1 VFTGIKSRIA
11 KLTEA
16 GSLWSYPGYRLFWFS
31 TTIFVLGASAFP
43 IALAVTVI
51 DQGGSATTLGLILG
65 SRILASVIG
74 APFAGVWTDR
84 LPRKQVMIASDLARA
99 VIVFSMVFLS
109 GPATP
114 HVFLGLAVF
123 LVGVGDAFGAAAAG
137 AIMPSLVP
145 DEKLP
150 AANVARNIVV
160 RTSTIIGPGI
170 GGVSVYLI
178 GGRLTFLFT
187 AFAFA
192 LGTYFLNKIKE
203 EIKSEPKERETFLT
217 EMREG
222 LRTVIEIPWI
232 GAMIFMVSFQLMVV
246 LAAEVVLLPIITKRE
261 FASNTPFA
269 LSAAAFS
276 LGSIISAIICVKVK
290 VKHEGHVSILVWM
303 LVIVAP
309 LALAFPISGTF
320 IVIAYLI
327 AGLSVGP
334 WEAWWST
341 AIQREVPPHLQGR
354 VFSID
359 HMGSTALMPLGMA
372 LVGPAANYFG
382 ERNLLIGASIFHI
395 LMGLSIMRIPGVR
408 DMKMPP
414 KTIISESEQD

>member
-1 VFTGIKSRIA
+1 MFKARIA

-43 IALAVTVI
+43 IALAVTII

-84 LPRKQVMIASDLARA
+84 LPRKQVMITADLSRG
-99 VIVFSMVFLS
+99 VIVFLMVFLS
-109 GPATP
+109 GPSTP
-114 HVFLGLAVF
+114 HIFLGLAVF
-123 LVGVGDAFGAAAAG
+123 LMGVGDAFGAASAG

-160 RTSTIIGPGI
+160 RTATIIGPGI
-170 GGVSVYLI
+170 GGVSVALI

-187 AFAFA
+187 AITFAF
-192 LGTYFLNKIKE
+192 GTYFLNQIKE
-203 EIKSEPKERETFLT
+203 EIKSEPKERESFLT

-246 LAAEVVLLPIITKRE
+246 LAAETVLLPIITKRE

-276 LGSIISAIICVKVK
+276 VGSIISALLCIKIKI
-290 VKHEGHVSILVWM
+290 KHQGQVSILVWM
-303 LVIVAP
+303 IVIVAP
-309 LALAFPISGTF
+309 LALAFPVSGWL
-320 IVIAYLI
+320 IIAAYFI
-327 AGLSVGP
+327 AGFSVGP
-334 WEAWWST
+334 WEAWWSS
-341 AIQREVPPHLQGR
+341 AVQREVPQHLQGR

-359 HMGSTALMPLGMA
+359 LMGSTALMPLGMA

-395 LMGLSIMRIPGVR
+395 LMGLSVMQIPGVR

-414 KTIISESEQD
+414 I

>member
-1 VFTGIKSRIA
+1 MFKARFA
-11 KLTEA
+11 KLNEA
-16 GSLWSYPGYRLFWFS
+16 GALWSYPGYRLFWFS

-43 IALAVTVI
+43 IALAVTII

-84 LPRKQVMIASDLARA
+84 LPRKYVMIAADLSRG
-99 VIVFSMVFLS
+99 VIVFLMVFLS
-109 GPATP
+109 GPSTP
-114 HVFLGLAVF
+114 HIFLGLAVF
-123 LVGVGDAFGAAAAG
+123 LVGVGDAFGAASAG

-160 RTSTIIGPGI
+160 RTATIIGPGI
-170 GGVSVYLI
+170 GGVSVALI

-187 AFAFA
+187 AITFA
-192 LGTYFLNKIKE
+192 LGTYFLNQIKE
-203 EIKSEPKERETFLT
+203 EIKSEPKLREHFLT

-246 LAAEVVLLPIITKRE
+246 LAAESVLLPIITKRE
-261 FASNTPFA
+261 FHSNTPFA

-276 LGSIISAIICVKVK
+276 IGSIISALLCIKIKI
-290 VKHEGHVSILVWM
+290 KHQGQVSILVWM
-303 LVIVAP
+303 IVIVAP
-309 LALAFPISGTF
+309 LALAFPVSGWVI
-320 IVIAYLI
+320 IVAYFI
-327 AGLSVGP
+327 AGFSVGP
-334 WEAWWST
+334 WEAWWSS
-341 AIQREVPPHLQGR
+341 AVQREVPPHLQGR

-395 LMGLSIMRIPGVR
+395 LMGLSVMRIPGVR

-414 KTIISESEQD
+414 KSSDEAAV

>member
-1 VFTGIKSRIA
+1 MFKARIA

-16 GSLWSYPGYRLFWFS
+16 GSLWSYPGYRLFWVS

-43 IALAVTVI
+43 IALAVTII
-51 DQGGSATTLGLILG
+51 DQGGNASTLGLILG
-65 SRILASVIG
+65 SRILASVLG

-84 LPRKQVMIASDLARA
+84 LPRKHVMVAADMFRA
-99 VIVFSMVFLS
+99 VIVFSMVFFS
-109 GPATP
+109 SPSVP
-114 HVFLGLAVF
+114 HIYLALAVF

-170 GGVSVYLI
+170 GGVSVALI

-187 AFAFA
+187 AFTFAF
-192 LGTYFLNKIKE
+192 GTYFLVKIKE
-203 EIKSEPKERETFLT
+203 VIKSEPKEREPFLT

-232 GAMIFMVSFQLMVV
+232 GAMIFMVTFQLMVL
-246 LAAEVVLLPIITKRE
+246 LAAESVLLPIITKRE
-261 FASNTPFA
+261 FQSNMPFA

-276 LGSIISAIICVKVK
+276 VGSIISALLCIKIK
-290 VKHEGHVSILVWM
+290 VKHEGHTSILVWM
-303 LVIVAP
+303 IVIVAP
-309 LALAFPISGTF
+309 LALAFPVSGWL
-320 IVIAYLI
+320 IVFAYFI
-327 AGLSVGP
+327 AGFSVGP

-341 AIQREVPPHLQGR
+341 AVQREVPAHLQGR

-395 LMGLSIMRIPGVR
+395 LMGLSIMRVPGVR

-414 KTIISESEQD
+414 KTNIAQDNDL

>member
-1 VFTGIKSRIA
+1 MFTGIRGKIA

-16 GSLWSYPGYRLFWFS
+16 GSLWSFPGYRLFWAS

-51 DQGGSATTLGLILG
+51 DQGGSASTLGLILG
-65 SRILASVIG
+65 SRILSSVLC

-84 LPRKQVMIASDLARA
+84 LPRKQVMIAADLFRA
-99 VIVFSMVFLS
+99 IVVFSMVFFS
-109 GPATP
+109 GPNLP
-114 HVFLGLAVF
+114 HIYLALAVF
-123 LVGVGDAFGAAAAG
+123 LMGAGDAFGAASAG

-160 RTSTIIGPGI
+160 RTATIIGPGI
-170 GGVSVYLI
+170 GGVSVALI

-187 AFAFA
+187 AIMFAF
-192 LGTYFLNKIKE
+192 GTYFLNQIKE
-203 EIKSEPKERETFLT
+203 EIKSEPKEREPFIT

-232 GAMIFMVSFQLMVV
+232 GAMIFMVTFQLMVV
-246 LAAEVVLLPIITKRE
+246 LAAESVLLPIITKRE
-261 FASNTPFA
+261 FHSNTPFA

-276 LGSIISAIICVKVK
+276 VGSIISALLCIKIK
-290 VKHEGHVSILVWM
+290 VKHEGQTSILVWM
-303 LVIVAP
+303 IVIVSP
-309 LALAFPISGTF
+309 LALAFPVSGWL
-320 IVIAYLI
+320 IVLAYFV
-327 AGLSVGP
+327 AGFSVGP
-334 WEAWWST
+334 WEAWWSS
-341 AIQREVPPHLQGR
+341 AVQREVPPHLQGR

-382 ERNLLIGASIFHI
+382 ERNLLIGASVFHI
-395 LMGLSIMRIPGVR
+395 LMGLSVMRIPGVR

-414 KTIISESEQD
+414 AKEEDPK

>member
-1 VFTGIKSRIA
+1 MFKARIA

-43 IALAVTVI
+43 IALAVTII

-84 LPRKQVMIASDLARA
+84 LPRKQVMITADLSRG
-99 VIVFSMVFLS
+99 VIVFLMVFLS
-109 GPATP
+109 GPSTP
-114 HVFLGLAVF
+114 HIFLGLAVF
-123 LVGVGDAFGAAAAG
+123 LMGVGDAFGAASAG

-160 RTSTIIGPGI
+160 RTATIIGPGI
-170 GGVSVYLI
+170 GGVSVALI

-187 AFAFA
+187 AITFAF
-192 LGTYFLNKIKE
+192 GTYFLNQIKE
-203 EIKSEPKERETFLT
+203 EIKSEPKERESFLT

-246 LAAEVVLLPIITKRE
+246 LAAETVLLPIITKRE

-276 LGSIISAIICVKVK
+276 VGSIISALLCIKIKI
-290 VKHEGHVSILVWM
+290 KHQGQVSILVWM
-303 LVIVAP
+303 IVIVAP
-309 LALAFPISGTF
+309 LALAFPVSGWL
-320 IVIAYLI
+320 IIAAYFI
-327 AGLSVGP
+327 AGFSVGP
-334 WEAWWST
+334 WEAWWSS
-341 AIQREVPPHLQGR
+341 AVQREVPQHLQGR

-395 LMGLSIMRIPGVR
+395 LMGLSVMRIPGVR

-414 KTIISESEQD
+414 I

>member
-1 VFTGIKSRIA
+1 VFKARIA

-16 GSLWSYPGYRLFWFS
+16 GSLWSYPGYRLFWLS

-43 IALAVTVI
+43 IALAVTII

-84 LPRKQVMIASDLARA
+84 LPRKKVMIAADLSRGI
-99 VIVFSMVFLS
+99 IVFLMVFLS
-109 GPATP
+109 GPSTP
-114 HVFLGLAVF
+114 HIFLGLAVF
-123 LVGVGDAFGAAAAG
+123 LMGVGDAFGAASAG

-160 RTSTIIGPGI
+160 RTATIIGPGI
-170 GGVSVYLI
+170 GGASVALI

-187 AFAFA
+187 AITFAF
-192 LGTYFLNKIKE
+192 GTYFLNQIKE
-203 EIKSEPKERETFLT
+203 EIKNESKERESFLT

-232 GAMIFMVSFQLMVV
+232 GAMIFMVSFQLMVL
-246 LAAEVVLLPIITKRE
+246 LAAETVLLPIITKRE

-276 LGSIISAIICVKVK
+276 VGSIISALLCIKIKI
-290 VKHEGHVSILVWM
+290 KHQGQVSILVWM
-303 LVIVAP
+303 IVIIAP
-309 LALAFPISGTF
+309 LALAFPVSGLL
-320 IVIAYLI
+320 IILAYFI
-327 AGLSVGP
+327 AGFSVGP
-334 WEAWWST
+334 WEAWWSS
-341 AIQREVPPHLQGR
+341 AVQREVPQHLQGR

-382 ERNLLIGASIFHI
+382 ERNLLIGASIFHV
-395 LMGLSIMRIPGVR
+395 LMGLSVMRVPGVR

-414 KTIISESEQD
+414 SSVSP

>member
-1 VFTGIKSRIA
+1 MLKARIA

-16 GSLWSYPGYRLFWFS
+16 GSLWSYPGYRLFWLS

-43 IALAVTVI
+43 IALAVTII
-51 DQGGSATTLGLILG
+51 DQGGNASTLGLILG
-65 SRILASVIG
+65 SRIFAAVIG
-74 APFAGVWTDR
+74 APFAGVWSDR
-84 LPRKQVMIASDLARA
+84 LPRKQVMIAADLSRA
-99 VIVFSMVFLS
+99 IIVFSMVFLS

-114 HVFLGLAVF
+114 HIFLGLAVF
-123 LVGVGDAFGAAAAG
+123 LVGIGDAFGASASG

-150 AANVARNIVV
+150 AANVARNIIV

-170 GGVSVYLI
+170 GGVSVALI

-187 AFAFA
+187 AITFAF
-192 LGTYFLNKIKE
+192 GTYFLNQIKE
-203 EIKSEPKERETFLT
+203 EIKSEPKERESFVT
-217 EMREG
+217 EMHEG

-232 GAMIFMVSFQLMVV
+232 GAMILMVTFQLMVL
-246 LAAEVVLLPIITKRE
+246 LAAESVLLPIITKRE

-276 LGSIISAIICVKVK
+276 VGSIISALLCIKIK
-290 VKHEGHVSILVWM
+290 VKHEGQTSILVWM
-303 LVIVAP
+303 IVIVAP
-309 LALAFPISGTF
+309 LALAFPVSGWL
-320 IVIAYLI
+320 IVVAYFI
-327 AGLSVGP
+327 AGFSVGP
-334 WEAWWST
+334 WEAWWSS
-341 AIQREVPPHLQGR
+341 AVQREVPPHLQGR

-382 ERNLLIGASIFHI
+382 ERNLLIGACVFHI
-395 LMGLSIMRIPGVR
+395 LMGLSVMRIPGVR

-414 KTIISESEQD
+414 K

>member
-1 VFTGIKSRIA
+1 VFKARIA

-16 GSLWSYPGYRLFWFS
+16 GSLWSYPGYRLFWLS

-43 IALAVTVI
+43 IALAVTII

-65 SRILASVIG
+65 SRILAAVLG

-84 LPRKQVMIASDLARA
+84 LPRKQVMIASDLTRA

-109 GPATP
+109 GPSTP
-114 HVFLGLAVF
+114 IIFLGVAVF
-123 LVGVGDAFGAAAAG
+123 LVGVGDAFGASAAG

-170 GGVSVYLI
+170 GGVSVALI
-178 GGRLTFLFT
+178 GGRLTFLIT
-187 AFAFA
+187 AFTFG
-192 LGTYFLNKIKE
+192 LGTYFLNQIKE
-203 EIKSEPKERETFLT
+203 EIKSEPKERESFLT

-222 LRTVIEIPWI
+222 LRTVIEIPWS
-232 GAMIFMVSFQLMVV
+232 GAMILMVTFQLMVL
-246 LAAEVVLLPIITKRE
+246 LAAETVLLPIITKRE
-261 FASNTPFA
+261 FDSNTPFA

-276 LGSIISAIICVKVK
+276 VGSIISALLCIKIK
-290 VKHEGHVSILVWM
+290 VKHEGQTSILVWM
-303 LVIVAP
+303 IVIVAP
-309 LALAFPISGTF
+309 LALAFPVSGWL
-320 IVIAYLI
+320 IVFAYFI
-327 AGLSVGP
+327 AGFSVGP
-334 WEAWWST
+334 WEAWWTT
-341 AIQREVPPHLQGR
+341 AVQREVPPHLQGR

-382 ERNLLIGASIFHI
+382 ERNLLIGACVFHV
-395 LMGLSIMRIPGVR
+395 LMGLSVMRVTGVR

-414 KTIISESEQD
+414 KTVSP

>member
-1 VFTGIKSRIA
+1 MFKARLA
-11 KLTEA
+11 KLNEA
-16 GSLWSYPGYRLFWFS
+16 GALWSYPGYRLFWFS

-43 IALAVTVI
+43 IALAVTII

-84 LPRKQVMIASDLARA
+84 LPRKYVMIAADLSRG
-99 VIVFSMVFLS
+99 VIVFLMVFLS
-109 GPATP
+109 GPSTP
-114 HVFLGLAVF
+114 HIFLGLAVF
-123 LVGVGDAFGAAAAG
+123 LVGVGDAFGAASAG

-160 RTSTIIGPGI
+160 RTATIVGPGI
-170 GGVSVYLI
+170 GGVSVALI

-187 AFAFA
+187 AITFA
-192 LGTYFLNKIKE
+192 LGTYFLNQIKE
-203 EIKSEPKERETFLT
+203 EIKSEPKEREHFLT

-246 LAAEVVLLPIITKRE
+246 LAAESVLLPIITKRE
-261 FASNTPFA
+261 FHSNTPFA

-276 LGSIISAIICVKVK
+276 IGSIISALLCIKIKI
-290 VKHEGHVSILVWM
+290 KHQGQVSILVWM
-303 LVIVAP
+303 IVIVAP
-309 LALAFPISGTF
+309 LALAFPVSGWVI
-320 IVIAYLI
+320 IVAYFI
-327 AGLSVGP
+327 AGFSVGP
-334 WEAWWST
+334 WEAWWSS
-341 AIQREVPPHLQGR
+341 AVQREVPPHLQGR

-395 LMGLSIMRIPGVR
+395 LMGLSVMRIPGVR

-414 KTIISESEQD
+414 KSSDEAAV

>member
-1 VFTGIKSRIA
+1 MLKARIA

-16 GSLWSYPGYRLFWFS
+16 GSLWSYPGYRLFWLS

-43 IALAVTVI
+43 IALAVTII

-65 SRILASVIG
+65 SRILAAVIG

-84 LPRKQVMIASDLARA
+84 LPRKQVMIAADLFRA
-99 VIVFSMVFLS
+99 IIVFTMVFFS
-109 GPATP
+109 GPSVP
-114 HVFLGLAVF
+114 HIFLAVAVF
-123 LVGVGDAFGAAAAG
+123 LMGIGDAFGAASAG

-150 AANVARNIVV
+150 AANVARSIVV
-160 RTSTIIGPGI
+160 RTATIIGPGI
-170 GGVSVYLI
+170 GGVSVALI

-187 AFAFA
+187 AITFA
-192 LGTYFLNKIKE
+192 LGTYFLNQIKE
-203 EIKSEPKERETFLT
+203 EIKSEPKERESFVT

-232 GAMIFMVSFQLMVV
+232 GAMIFMVTFQLMVL
-246 LAAEVVLLPIITKRE
+246 LAAETVLLPVITKRE
-261 FASNTPFA
+261 FQSNTPFA

-276 LGSIISAIICVKVK
+276 VGSIISALLCVKLK
-290 VKHEGHVSILVWM
+290 VKHEGQTSILVWM
-303 LVIVAP
+303 IVIVAP
-309 LALAFPISGTF
+309 IALAFPISGWL
-320 IVIAYLI
+320 IVVAYFI
-327 AGLSVGP
+327 AGFSVGP
-334 WEAWWST
+334 WEAWWSS
-341 AIQREVPPHLQGR
+341 AVQREVPPHLQGR

-382 ERNLLIGASIFHI
+382 ERNLLIGACVFHI
-395 LMGLSIMRIPGVR
+395 LMGLSVMRIPGVR

-414 KTIISESEQD
+414 KASIAQDNDL

>member
-1 VFTGIKSRIA
+1 MFKARFA
-11 KLTEA
+11 KLNEA
-16 GSLWSYPGYRLFWFS
+16 GALWSYPGYRLFWFS

-43 IALAVTVI
+43 IALAVTII

-84 LPRKQVMIASDLARA
+84 LPRKYVMIAADLSRG
-99 VIVFSMVFLS
+99 VIVFLMVFLS
-109 GPATP
+109 GPSTP
-114 HVFLGLAVF
+114 HIFLGLAVF
-123 LVGVGDAFGAAAAG
+123 LVGVGDAFGAASAG

-160 RTSTIIGPGI
+160 RTATIIGPGI
-170 GGVSVYLI
+170 GGVSVALI

-187 AFAFA
+187 AITFA
-192 LGTYFLNKIKE
+192 LGTYFLNQIKE
-203 EIKSEPKERETFLT
+203 EIKSEPKEREHFLT

-232 GAMIFMVSFQLMVV
+232 GAMIFMVSFQVMVV
-246 LAAEVVLLPIITKRE
+246 LAAESVLLPIITKRE
-261 FASNTPFA
+261 FHSNTPFA

-276 LGSIISAIICVKVK
+276 IGSIISALLCIKIKI
-290 VKHEGHVSILVWM
+290 KHQGQVSILVWM
-303 LVIVAP
+303 IVIVAP
-309 LALAFPISGTF
+309 LALAFPVSGWVI
-320 IVIAYLI
+320 IVAYFI
-327 AGLSVGP
+327 AGFSVGP
-334 WEAWWST
+334 WEAWWSS
-341 AIQREVPPHLQGR
+341 AVQREVPPHLQGR

-395 LMGLSIMRIPGVR
+395 LMGLSVMRIPGVR

-414 KTIISESEQD
+414 KSSDEAAV

>member
-1 VFTGIKSRIA
+1 
-11 KLTEA
+11 
-16 GSLWSYPGYRLFWFS
+16 
-31 TTIFVLGASAFP
+31 
-43 IALAVTVI
+43 
-51 DQGGSATTLGLILG
+51 
-65 SRILASVIG
+65 
-74 APFAGVWTDR
+74 
-84 LPRKQVMIASDLARA
+84 
-99 VIVFSMVFLS
+99 MVFLS
-109 GPATP
+109 GPSTT
-114 HVFLGLAVF
+114 HIFLGLAVF
-123 LVGVGDAFGAAAAG
+123 LMGVGDAFGAAAAG

-170 GGVSVYLI
+170 GGVSVALI

-187 AFAFA
+187 AFTFAF
-192 LGTYFLNKIKE
+192 GTYFLMKIKE
-203 EIKSEPKERETFLT
+203 EIKSEPKERESFFT

-232 GAMIFMVSFQLMVV
+232 GAMIFMVSFQLMVL
-246 LAAEVVLLPIITKRE
+246 LAAETVLLPIITKRE

-276 LGSIISAIICVKVK
+276 VGSIISALLCIKIKI
-290 VKHEGHVSILVWM
+290 KHQGQVSILVWM
-303 LVIVAP
+303 IVIVAP
-309 LALAFPISGTF
+309 LALAFPASGWL
-320 IVIAYLI
+320 IVVAYFI
-327 AGLSVGP
+327 AGFSVGP
-334 WEAWWST
+334 WEAWWSS
-341 AIQREVPPHLQGR
+341 AVQREVPQHLQGR

-382 ERNLLIGASIFHI
+382 ERNLLIGASIFHV
-395 LMGLSIMRIPGVR
+395 LMGLSVMRVPGVR

-414 KTIISESEQD
+414 KTSIAQDNDL

>member
-1 VFTGIKSRIA
+1 MFKARIA

-16 GSLWSYPGYRLFWFS
+16 GSLWSYPGYRLFWVS

-43 IALAVTVI
+43 IALAVTII
-51 DQGGSATTLGLILG
+51 DQGGNATTLGLILG

-84 LPRKQVMIASDLARA
+84 LPRKQVMIAADLGRA
-99 VIVFSMVFLS
+99 IIVFSMVFLS

-114 HVFLGLAVF
+114 HIFLGLAVF
-123 LVGVGDAFGAAAAG
+123 LMGVGDAFGAASAG

-150 AANVARNIVV
+150 AANVARSIVV
-160 RTSTIIGPGI
+160 RTATIIGPGV

-187 AFAFA
+187 AITFA
-192 LGTYFLNKIKE
+192 LGTYFLNQIKE
-203 EIKSEPKERETFLT
+203 EIKSEPNERESFVT

-222 LRTVIEIPWI
+222 LRTVIAIPWI
-232 GAMIFMVSFQLMVV
+232 GAMIFMISFQLMVV
-246 LAAEVVLLPIITKRE
+246 LGAETVLLPIITKRE
-261 FASNTPFA
+261 FQSNTPFA
-269 LSAAAFS
+269 LSASAFS
-276 LGSIISAIICVKVK
+276 IGSIISAILCVKIK
-290 VKHEGHVSILVWM
+290 VRHEGQTSILVWM

-309 LALAFPISGTF
+309 LALAFPVSGGL
-320 IVIAYLI
+320 IILAYFV
-327 AGLSVGP
+327 AGFSIGP
-334 WEAWWST
+334 WEAWWSS
-341 AIQREVPPHLQGR
+341 AVQREVPQHLQGR

-359 HMGSTALMPLGMA
+359 HMGSAGLMPIGMA

-382 ERNLLIGASIFHI
+382 ERNLLIGASIFHV

-414 KTIISESEQD
+414 KKEEISE

>member
-1 VFTGIKSRIA
+1 VFTGIKSKIA

-16 GSLWSYPGYRLFWFS
+16 GSFWSYPGYRLFWFS

-43 IALAVTVI
+43 IALAVTII
-51 DQGGSATTLGLILG
+51 DQGGNATTLGLILG

-84 LPRKQVMIASDLARA
+84 LPRKQVMIAADLGRA
-99 VIVFSMVFLS
+99 AIVFSMVFLS

-114 HVFLGLAVF
+114 HIFLGLAVF
-123 LVGVGDAFGAAAAG
+123 LMGIGDAFGAASAG

-150 AANVARNIVV
+150 AANVARSIVV
-160 RTSTIIGPGI
+160 RSATIIGPGI
-170 GGVSVYLI
+170 GGVSVALI
-178 GGRLTFLFT
+178 GGRLTFLIT
-187 AFAFA
+187 AFTFA
-192 LGTYFLNKIKE
+192 LGTYFLNQIKE
-203 EIKSEPKERETFLT
+203 EIKSEPKERESFLT

-246 LAAEVVLLPIITKRE
+246 LAAETVLLPIITKRE

-276 LGSIISAIICVKVK
+276 IGSIISALLCIKIKVR
-290 VKHEGHVSILVWM
+290 HQGQVSILVWM
-303 LVIVAP
+303 IVIVSP
-309 LALAFPISGTF
+309 LALAFPISGWLI
-320 IVIAYLI
+320 IVAYFI
-327 AGLSVGP
+327 AGFSVGP
-334 WEAWWST
+334 WEAWWSS
-341 AIQREVPPHLQGR
+341 AVQREVPQHLQGR

-382 ERNLLIGASIFHI
+382 ERNLLIGASIFHV
-395 LMGLSIMRIPGVR
+395 LMGISVMRIPGVR

-414 KTIISESEQD
+414 KSEVTD

>member
-1 VFTGIKSRIA
+1 MFKARIA

-43 IALAVTVI
+43 IALAVTII

-84 LPRKQVMIASDLARA
+84 LPRKQVMIAADLSRG
-99 VIVFSMVFLS
+99 VIVFLMVFLS
-109 GPATP
+109 GPSTP
-114 HVFLGLAVF
+114 HIFLGLAVF
-123 LVGVGDAFGAAAAG
+123 LMGVGDAFGAASAG

-160 RTSTIIGPGI
+160 RTATIIGPGI
-170 GGVSVYLI
+170 GGVSVALI

-187 AFAFA
+187 AITFAF
-192 LGTYFLNKIKE
+192 GTYFLNQIKE
-203 EIKSEPKERETFLT
+203 EIKNESKERESFLT

-232 GAMIFMVSFQLMVV
+232 GAMIFMVSFQLMVL
-246 LAAEVVLLPIITKRE
+246 LAAETVLLPIITKRE

-276 LGSIISAIICVKVK
+276 IGSIISALLCIKIKI
-290 VKHEGHVSILVWM
+290 KHQGQVSILVWM
-303 LVIVAP
+303 IVIIAP
-309 LALAFPISGTF
+309 IALAFPVSGWL
-320 IVIAYLI
+320 IILAYFI
-327 AGLSVGP
+327 AGFSVGP
-334 WEAWWST
+334 WEAWWSS
-341 AIQREVPPHLQGR
+341 AVQREVPQHLQGR

-382 ERNLLIGASIFHI
+382 ERNLLIGASIFHV
-395 LMGLSIMRIPGVR
+395 LMGLSVMRIPGVR

-414 KTIISESEQD
+414 KPDAVSD

>member
-1 VFTGIKSRIA
+1 MFTGIKRKIA

-16 GSLWSYPGYRLFWFS
+16 GSLWSYPGYRLFWVS

-43 IALAVTVI
+43 IALAVTII
-51 DQGGSATTLGLILG
+51 DQGGNASTLGLILG
-65 SRILASVIG
+65 SRILAAVIG

-84 LPRKQVMIASDLARA
+84 LPRKQVMVVADFSRA
-99 VIVFSMVFLS
+99 AIVFSMVFLS
-109 GPATP
+109 SPSTP
-114 HVFLGLAVF
+114 LVFLGLAVF

-170 GGVSVYLI
+170 GGVSVALF

-187 AFAFA
+187 AFTFA
-192 LGTYFLNKIKE
+192 YGTYFLMKINE
-203 EIKSEPKERETFLT
+203 NINGQPKERESFGT

-232 GAMIFMVSFQLMVV
+232 GAMIVMVSFQLMVV
-246 LAAEVVLLPIITKRE
+246 LAAETVLLPIITKRE
-261 FASNTPFA
+261 FDSNTPFA

-276 LGSIISAIICVKVK
+276 VGSIVSAIICVKMK
-290 VKHEGHVSILVWM
+290 VKHEGQVSILVWM
-303 LVIVAP
+303 LVIIAP
-309 LALAFPISGTF
+309 MALAFPVSGTV

-341 AIQREVPPHLQGR
+341 AVQREVPQHLQGR

-359 HMGSTALMPLGMA
+359 HMGSTALMPIGMA
-372 LVGPAANYFG
+372 LVGPAAELFG

-395 LMGLSIMRIPGVR
+395 IAGLSILRIPGVK

-414 KTIISESEQD
+414 KTSIAQDNDL

>member
-1 VFTGIKSRIA
+1 VFKARIA

-43 IALAVTVI
+43 IALAVTII

-84 LPRKQVMIASDLARA
+84 LPRKQVMITADLSRG
-99 VIVFSMVFLS
+99 VIVFLMVFLS
-109 GPATP
+109 GPSTP
-114 HVFLGLAVF
+114 HIFLGLAVF
-123 LVGVGDAFGAAAAG
+123 LMGVGDAFGAASAG

-160 RTSTIIGPGI
+160 RTATIIGPGI
-170 GGVSVYLI
+170 GGVSVALI

-187 AFAFA
+187 AITFAF
-192 LGTYFLNKIKE
+192 GTYFLNQIKE
-203 EIKSEPKERETFLT
+203 EIKSEPKERESFLT

-246 LAAEVVLLPIITKRE
+246 LAAETVLLPIITKRE

-276 LGSIISAIICVKVK
+276 VGSIISALLCIKIKI
-290 VKHEGHVSILVWM
+290 KHQGQVSILVWM
-303 LVIVAP
+303 IVIVAP
-309 LALAFPISGTF
+309 LALAFPVSGWL
-320 IVIAYLI
+320 IIAAYFI
-327 AGLSVGP
+327 AGFSVGP
-334 WEAWWST
+334 WEAWWSS
-341 AIQREVPPHLQGR
+341 AVQREVPQHLQGR

-395 LMGLSIMRIPGVR
+395 LMGLSVMRIPGVR

-414 KTIISESEQD
+414 E